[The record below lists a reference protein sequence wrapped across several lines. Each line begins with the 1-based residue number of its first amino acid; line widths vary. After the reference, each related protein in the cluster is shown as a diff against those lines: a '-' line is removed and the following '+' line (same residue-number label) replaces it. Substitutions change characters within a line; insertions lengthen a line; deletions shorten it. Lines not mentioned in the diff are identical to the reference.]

1 MPLKGGVFILVKN
14 ETRKEK
20 ALTLLKEKLNGERET
35 SYSQLSVLTGY
46 SRRQLLYLVKEL
58 NEKDIDSILIHGN
71 TDRKPS
77 NSANDIELE
86 FIREFKIQYP
96 VISIAQ
102 FMDFYHEDIIRNKE
116 KRNIVKDKNLKM
128 RSYSFFKKIYKN
140 ENWITPISHRPF
152 DRKKEAH
159 LLREPSPRIGM
170 LVMIDGTPHD
180 WFCNGQK
187 HSLHLAIDDA
197 TGKILAGWFTK
208 EESQLGYCYMLRIL
222 VKKWGIPMA
231 FYSDKHTI
239 LKSPKD
245 GNLTQFGRMCNE
257 LGIELI
263 FANTPQAKGKV
274 ERMNG
279 TIQNR
284 LINDIKRHDIKS
296 YDKLNLWFNSHY
308 IGYLNK
314 KFSYKAR
321 ELEEDFVALGNTDLT
336 TILCIK
342 AKRKILDGN
351 VVSVNSNYYMPID
364 HDDSPVTFYLGTE
377 VEVWQD
383 IFNGMIRIYKDKKI
397 YNTKLI
403 PGHTGKNEK
412 IKQTII
418 NNQKEM
424 ELALIERDKRLKER
438 QK

>member
-1 MPLKGGVFILVKN
+1 MTKN
-14 ETRKEK
+14 KEK
-20 ALTLLKEKLNGERET
+20 ALTLIKEKLDGERDT
-35 SYSQLSVLTGY
+35 SYNQLSFITGY
-46 SRRQLLYLVKEL
+46 SKMQLIRLSKEL
-58 NEKDIDSILIHGN
+58 IEKDIDSILIHGN

-77 NSANDIELE
+77 NAASNVELE
-86 FIREFKIQYP
+86 FIKEFKIQYP

-102 FMDFYHEDIIRNKE
+102 FMDFYHEEIIWNIE
-116 KRNIVKDKNLKM
+116 KRNIVKDKNLKE
-128 RSYSFFKKIYKN
+128 RSYSFFKKLYKN
-140 ENWITPISHRPF
+140 ESWITPINHRPF
-152 DRKKEAH
+152 DKKKEAH

-180 WFCNGQK
+180 WFDNGQK
-187 HSLHLAIDDA
+187 FSLHIAVDDA
-197 TGKILAGWFTK
+197 TGKVLAGWFTK
-208 EESQLGYCYMLRIL
+208 EESQLGYCYMLRVL

-284 LINDIKRHDIKS
+284 LLNDIKRYDIKS

-308 IGYLNK
+308 VGYLNK
-314 KFSYKAR
+314 KFSYKAK
-321 ELEEDFVALGNTDLT
+321 EMEEDFVSIGDTDLT
-336 TILCIK
+336 TILCTK
-342 AKRKILDGN
+342 ARRKILDGN
-351 VVSVNSNYYMPID
+351 VISINNNYYMPVD
-364 HDDSPVTFYLGTE
+364 YDNNPVTFYLGTE

-383 IFNGMIRIYKDKKI
+383 IFNGMIRIYHNKNI
-397 YNTKLI
+397 YKTKLV
-403 PGHTGKNEK
+403 PGHIRDNEK
-412 IKQTII
+412 LKQIKI

-424 ELALIERDKRLKER
+424 EQALIERDKRIKER
-438 QK
+438 R

>member
-1 MPLKGGVFILVKN
+1 MKSK
-14 ETRKEK
+14 KEK
-20 ALTLLKEKLNGERET
+20 ALRLLQEKLNGERET
-35 SYSQLSVLTGY
+35 SYNQLTVLTGY
-46 SRRQLLYLVKEL
+46 SRSQLIRLGKQLS
-58 NEKDIDSILIHGN
+58 EKDIDQILIHGN

-77 NSANDIELE
+77 NSAKDVELE
-86 FIREFKIQYP
+86 FIKEYKNQYP

-102 FMDFYHEDIIRNKE
+102 FMDFYHEEIIWNNE
-116 KRNIVKDKNLKM
+116 MRNIVKEKNLKE
-128 RSYSFFKKIYKN
+128 RCYSFYKKLYKT
-140 ENWITPISHRPF
+140 ENWITPINHRSF
-152 DRKKEAH
+152 NKKKEAH

-180 WFCNGQK
+180 WFSNGQK
-187 HSLHLAIDDA
+187 FSLHIAVDDA
-197 TGKILAGWFTK
+197 TGKVLAGWFTK

-284 LINDIKRHDIKS
+284 LLNDIKRHDIKS

-308 IGYLNK
+308 VGYLNK
-314 KFSYKAR
+314 KFSYKAK
-321 ELEEDFVALGNTDLT
+321 EMEEDFVSIGNTDLT

-342 AKRKILDGN
+342 ASRKILDGN
-351 VVSVNSNYYMPID
+351 VVSVNNNYYMPID
-364 HDDSPVTFYLGTE
+364 YNNNPITFYLGTN

-383 IFNGMIRIYKDKKI
+383 IFNGMIRIYHNKNIYKTKKVQ
-397 YNTKLI
+397 
-403 PGHTGKNEK
+403 GHIRDNDK
-412 IKQTII
+412 IKQLKI
-418 NNQKEM
+418 NNQKEL
-424 ELALIERDKRLKER
+424 EIALIERDNRLKER
-438 QK
+438 LK

>member
-1 MPLKGGVFILVKN
+1 MLLKGGIFYLTKN
-14 ETRKEK
+14 KEK
-20 ALTLLKEKLNGERET
+20 ALTLIKEKLDGERDT
-35 SYSQLSVLTGY
+35 SYNQLSFITGY
-46 SRRQLLYLVKEL
+46 SKMQLIRLSKEL
-58 NEKDIDSILIHGN
+58 IEKDIDSILIHGN

-77 NSANDIELE
+77 NAASNVELE
-86 FIREFKIQYP
+86 FIKEFKIQYP

-102 FMDFYHEDIIRNKE
+102 FMDFYHEEIIWNIE
-116 KRNIVKDKNLKM
+116 KRNIVKDKNLKE
-128 RSYSFFKKIYKN
+128 RSYSFFKKLYKN
-140 ENWITPISHRPF
+140 ESWITPINHRPF
-152 DRKKEAH
+152 DKKKEAH

-180 WFCNGQK
+180 WFDNGQK
-187 HSLHLAIDDA
+187 FSLHIAVDDA
-197 TGKILAGWFTK
+197 TGKVLAGWFTK
-208 EESQLGYCYMLRIL
+208 EESQLGYCYMLRVL

-284 LINDIKRHDIKS
+284 LLNDIKRYDIKS

-308 IGYLNK
+308 VGYLNK
-314 KFSYKAR
+314 KFSYKAK
-321 ELEEDFVALGNTDLT
+321 EMEEDFVSIGDTDLT
-336 TILCIK
+336 TILCTK
-342 AKRKILDGN
+342 ARRKILDGN
-351 VVSVNSNYYMPID
+351 VISINNNYYMPVD
-364 HDDSPVTFYLGTE
+364 YDNNPVTFYLGTE

-383 IFNGMIRIYKDKKI
+383 IFNGMIRIYHNKNI
-397 YNTKLI
+397 YKTKLV
-403 PGHTGKNEK
+403 PGHIRDNEK
-412 IKQTII
+412 LKQIKI

-424 ELALIERDKRLKER
+424 EQALIERDKRIKER
-438 QK
+438 R

>member
-1 MPLKGGVFILVKN
+1 MVKN
-14 ETRKEK
+14 KEK

-35 SYSQLSVLTGY
+35 SYNQLTVLTGY
-46 SRRQLLYLVKEL
+46 SRSQLLRLSKL
-58 NEKDIDSILIHGN
+58 LIEKDIDYILKHGN
-71 TDRKPS
+71 AGRKPS
-77 NSANDIELE
+77 NTATNIELE
-86 FIREFKIQYP
+86 FIKEFKNQYP

-102 FMDFYHEDIIRNKE
+102 FMDFYHEEIIWNREMRNT
-116 KRNIVKDKNLKM
+116 VKDNNLKQ
-128 RSYSFFKKIYKN
+128 RSYHFFKKLYKN
-140 ENWITPISHRPF
+140 EKWITPINHRPF
-152 DRKKEAH
+152 DKKKEAH

-180 WFCNGQK
+180 WFSNGQK
-187 HSLHLAIDDA
+187 FSLHIAVDDA
-197 TGKILAGWFTK
+197 TGKVLAGWFTK

-308 IGYLNK
+308 VGYLNK
-314 KFSYKAR
+314 KFSYKAK
-321 ELEEDFVALGNTDLT
+321 ELEEDFVSIGDTDLT
-336 TILCIK
+336 TILCLK

-351 VVSVNSNYYMPID
+351 VISVNNNYYMPID
-364 HDDSPVTFYLGTE
+364 YDGNPVSFYLGTE

-383 IFNGMIRIYKDKKI
+383 IFNGLIRIYKDKNI
-397 YNTKLI
+397 YNTKLM
-403 PGHTGKNEK
+403 PGHIRDNDK
-412 IKQTII
+412 INQLKI
-418 NNQKEM
+418 NNQKEL
-424 ELALIERDKRLKER
+424 EQALIERDKRLMER
-438 QK
+438 LK

>member
-1 MPLKGGVFILVKN
+1 MLLKGGVFYLTKN
-14 ETRKEK
+14 KEK
-20 ALTLLKEKLNGERET
+20 ALTLIKEKLDGERDT
-35 SYSQLSVLTGY
+35 SYNQLSFITGY
-46 SRRQLLYLVKEL
+46 SKMQLIRLSKEL
-58 NEKDIDSILIHGN
+58 IEKDIDSILIHGN

-77 NSANDIELE
+77 NAASNVELE
-86 FIREFKIQYP
+86 FIKEFKIQYP

-102 FMDFYHEDIIRNKE
+102 FMDFYHEEIIWNIE
-116 KRNIVKDKNLKM
+116 KRNIVKDKNLKE
-128 RSYSFFKKIYKN
+128 RSYSFFKKLYKN
-140 ENWITPISHRPF
+140 ESWITPINHRPF
-152 DRKKEAH
+152 DKKKEAH

-180 WFCNGQK
+180 WFDNGQK
-187 HSLHLAIDDA
+187 FSLHIAVDDA
-197 TGKILAGWFTK
+197 TGKVLAGWFTK
-208 EESQLGYCYMLRIL
+208 EESQLGYCYMLRVL

-284 LINDIKRHDIKS
+284 LLNDIKRYDIKS

-308 IGYLNK
+308 VGYLNK
-314 KFSYKAR
+314 KFSYKAK
-321 ELEEDFVALGNTDLT
+321 EMEEDFVSIGDTDLT
-336 TILCIK
+336 TILCTK
-342 AKRKILDGN
+342 ARRKILDGN
-351 VVSVNSNYYMPID
+351 VISINNNYYMPVD
-364 HDDSPVTFYLGTE
+364 YDNNPVTFYLGTE

-383 IFNGMIRIYKDKKI
+383 IFNGMIRIYHNKNI
-397 YNTKLI
+397 YKTKLV
-403 PGHTGKNEK
+403 PGHIRDNEK
-412 IKQTII
+412 LKQIKI

-424 ELALIERDKRLKER
+424 EQALIERDKRIKER
-438 QK
+438 R

>member
-1 MPLKGGVFILVKN
+1 MTKN
-14 ETRKEK
+14 KEK
-20 ALTLLKEKLNGERET
+20 ALTLLKEKLDGEREI
-35 SYSQLSVLTGY
+35 SYTQLSVITGY
-46 SRRQLLYLVKEL
+46 SKMHLIRFSKEL

-77 NSANDIELE
+77 NTASNVELE

-102 FMDFYHEDIIRNKE
+102 FMDFYHEEIIWNIE
-116 KRNIVKDKNLKM
+116 KRNIVKEKDLKE
-128 RSYSFFKKIYKN
+128 RSYFFFKQLYKK
-140 ENWITPISHRPF
+140 ENWITPINHRPF
-152 DRKKEAH
+152 DKKKEAH
-159 LLREPSPRIGM
+159 LLREPSPRVGM

-180 WFCNGQK
+180 WFSNGKK
-187 HSLHLAIDDA
+187 HSLHIAVDDA
-197 TGKILAGWFTK
+197 TGKVLAGWFTK
-208 EESQLGYCYMLRIL
+208 EESQLGYCYMLRVL

-284 LINDIKRHDIKS
+284 LLNDIKRHDIKS

-308 IGYLNK
+308 VGYLNK
-314 KFSYKAR
+314 KFSYKAK
-321 ELEEDFVALGNTDLT
+321 EMETDFVSLGNTDLT

-351 VVSVNSNYYMPID
+351 VVSVNNNYYMPVD
-364 HDDSPVTFYLGTE
+364 HNDNPVTFYLGTE

-383 IFNGMIRIYKDKKI
+383 IFNGMIRIHHNKRI
-397 YNTKLI
+397 YNTKLV
-403 PGHTGKNEK
+403 PGNRKDNEK
-412 IKQTII
+412 IKQTKI

-424 ELALIERDKRLKER
+424 EQALIDRDKKLKER
-438 QK
+438 LK